1 MADEEIKVGM
11 GDIAVAQNTGT
22 LAIIGL
28 GSCVG
33 VALYYPKGRIGGL
46 AHIMLPD
53 SSRSRPGT
61 NMDKYADVGLPVMLG
76 RMKKLG
82 AEPLWM
88 TARLVGGASMFKTT
102 NTNGAGGFN
111 IGESN
116 VAACKEFLKKE
127 KIRLAGEEV
136 LGTKG
141 RTMRFDLLTG
151 KIFVRYVDG
160 ATLEL

>member
-11 GDIAVAQNTGT
+11 GDIAVARNEGT

-33 VALYYPKGRIGGL
+33 VALYYPKGKIGGL

-53 SSRSRPGT
+53 SKRSRPGT
-61 NMDKYADVGLPVMLG
+61 NMEKYADVGLPVMLD
-76 RMKKLG
+76 RMKRQG
-82 AEPLWM
+82 AESLWI
-88 TARLVGGASMFKTT
+88 TARLVGGASMFKGT
-102 NTNGAGGFN
+102 NANGVGGFN

-116 VAACKEFLKKE
+116 VAACREFLKKE
-127 KIRLAGEEV
+127 KIRIAGEEV

-141 RTMRFDLLTG
+141 RTMRFDLITG
-151 KIFVRYVDG
+151 KIVVRYVDG
-160 ATLEL
+160 ITLEL

>member
-1 MADEEIKVGM
+1 MADDEIKVGM
-11 GDIAVAQNTGT
+11 GDIAVARNPNI

-61 NMDKYADVGLPVMLG
+61 VMEKYADVGLPTMID

-82 AEPLWM
+82 ADPLWM
-88 TARLVGGASMFKTT
+88 TARLVGGASMFK
-102 NTNGAGGFN
+102 NPAVNGAGTFN

-116 VAACKEFLKKE
+116 VAACRNYLKAQ
-127 KIRLAGEEV
+127 KIRIAGEEV
-136 LGTKG
+136 LGNKG
-141 RTMRFDLLTG
+141 RTMRFDLATG
-151 KIFVRYVDG
+151 KIVVRYVDG
-160 ATLEL
+160 VTLEL

>member
-1 MADEEIKVGM
+1 MGDDEIKVGM
-11 GDIAVAQNTGT
+11 GDIAVTQNTGT

-33 VALYYPKGRIGGL
+33 VALYYPKARIGGL

-53 SSRSRPGT
+53 SRRSRPGT
-61 NMDKYADVGLPVMLG
+61 NMEKYADVGLPVMLE

-88 TARLVGGASMFKTT
+88 TAKLVGGASMFKAS
-102 NTNGAGGFN
+102 NGNGAGGFN

-116 VAACKEFLKKE
+116 VAACRDFLRKE
-127 KIRLAGEEV
+127 KIRITGEEV

-151 KIFVRYVDG
+151 KIIVRYVDG
-160 ATLEL
+160 AIIEI

>member
-53 SSRSRPGT
+53 SARSRPGT
-61 NMDKYADVGLPVMLG
+61 NMDKYADVGLPAMLG

-88 TARLVGGASMFKTT
+88 TARLVGGASMFKTSA
-102 NTNGAGGFN
+102 NGAGGFN

-116 VAACKEFLKKE
+116 VA
-127 KIRLAGEEV
+127 
-136 LGTKG
+136 
-141 RTMRFDLLTG
+141 
-151 KIFVRYVDG
+151 
-160 ATLEL
+160 